1 MSFPGGAVIKNLP
14 TNAGGTKDTGSIPG
28 SGRCPGVVN
37 GNPLQYSC
45 MENSMDRGAC
55 WAILQYEYHKVW
67 MYMREIGRWD
77 NRENNKIIKI
87 TEQNTHC
94 S

>member
-1 MSFPGGAVIKNLP
+1 MVKNSP
-14 TNAGGTKDTGSIPG
+14 AKTGDTVDTGLVPRLGIS
-28 SGRCPGVVN
+28 SGEGN

-45 MENSMDRGAC
+45 MESSMDRGAC
-55 WAILQYEYHKVW
+55 WSILQYEYHKVW